1 MILDA
6 LVRRPARGTPTAPTN
21 AVTLDAVGLTGV
33 VQSGETA
40 AMKLAAVNRCLEV
53 LSDSVGPAR
62 SRCSMTMT
70 STLNSF
76 ATVMMKPAVL
86 TAMSLLTPF
95 ALAQSLGMRF
105 APLL

>member
-1 MILDA
+1 MCLVLHDLLDIL
-6 LVRRPARGTPTAPTN
+6 GTPVMKPL
-21 AVTLDAVGLTGV
+21 TLGATL
-33 VQSGETA
+33 
-40 AMKLAAVNRCLEV
+40 R
-53 LSDSVGPAR
+53 PAR